1 MWMPHYNANTIN
13 KESYPREIWIGYNIE
28 LAEQV
33 YLSHM
38 SKDGLGFNFD
48 RIIIIINRIIN
59 HFSNML
65 TITTYSSYITVWL
78 KFNFI

>member
-59 HFSNML
+59 HISNNYAYNHHIQFL
-65 TITTYSSYITVWL
+65 HNSLIKI
-78 KFNFI
+78 

>member
-1 MWMPHYNANTIN
+1 MWMPHYNANTIH
-13 KESYPREIWIGYNIE
+13 KESYPQEIWIGYNIE

-33 YLSHM
+33 YLSYM

-48 RIIIIINRIIN
+48 RIIMIINRII
-59 HFSNML
+59 HHISNML